1 MVCRGE
7 AEEGGES
14 RLAALRAGIR
24 FRFKSEGGAMSKRDA
39 EHKFYL
45 VREDVLPEAMKKTL
59 EAKELIDRGRAESVW
74 EAVKQVDLS
83 RSAFYKYRDT
93 IYPFHKVVKERI
105 ITLFFH
111 LEDRSGTLSE
121 LLRLVAEYRGNILT
135 IHQTIP
141 LQGRAN
147 VTLSLN
153 VSEMTIDLDEMLSAL
168 KNLDFIDTV
177 EVLGSGG

>member
-1 MVCRGE
+1 MNKGE
-7 AEEGGES
+7 LDE
-14 RLAALRAGIR
+14 
-24 FRFKSEGGAMSKRDA
+24 
-39 EHKFYL
+39 KFYL

-59 EAKELIDRGRAESVW
+59 EAKEMLERGKVESVW
-74 EAVKQVDLS
+74 DAVQQVNLS

-93 IYPFHKVVKERI
+93 VFPFHTIVREKLI
-105 ITLFFH
+105 SLFFQ

-121 LLRLVAEYRGNILT
+121 LLRVVAQSGCNILT

-153 VSEMTIDLDEMLSAL
+153 TSEMKVEINELLATL
-168 KNLDFIDTV
+168 KKLDFVEKV
-177 EVLGSGG
+177 EVLGTGA

>member
-1 MVCRGE
+1 MNK
-7 AEEGGES
+7 A
-14 RLAALRAGIR
+14 
-24 FRFKSEGGAMSKRDA
+24 DQ
-39 EHKFYL
+39 KFFL

-59 EAKELIDRGRAESVW
+59 DAKEMIERGKAESVW
-74 EAVKQVDLS
+74 EAVQRVDLS

-93 IYPFHKVVKERI
+93 VFPFHTIVKEKL
-105 ITLFFH
+105 ITLFFY

-121 LLRLVAEYRGNILT
+121 LLRLVASSGCNIMT

-153 VSEMTIDLDEMLSAL
+153 TGGMTMDIDDLLTKLRKME
-168 KNLDFIDTV
+168 FV
-177 EVLGSGG
+177 EKVEIIGNGA